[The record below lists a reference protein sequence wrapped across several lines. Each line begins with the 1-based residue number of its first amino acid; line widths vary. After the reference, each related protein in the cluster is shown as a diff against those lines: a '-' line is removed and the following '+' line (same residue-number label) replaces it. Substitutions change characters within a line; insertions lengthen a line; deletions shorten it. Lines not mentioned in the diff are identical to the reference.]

1 MEFETRTDTINSER
15 NGERDRTT
23 FAGNEPQIRFAVQ
36 IGAFKDPQNANAVQ
50 MTARERFQMPV
61 VNDYQASETM
71 YNIRIGN
78 FASKDSAYVLR
89 DRIQREYP
97 DDYKDSWIVQFTKQP

>member
-1 MEFETRTDTINSER
+1 MEFETRTDTINSEQSA
-15 NGERDRTT
+15 ERDRTKLP
-23 FAGNEPQIRFAVQ
+23 GIDPQVRFAVQ
-36 IGAFKDPQNANAVQ
+36 IGAFKDPQNASRVQ

-61 VNDYQASETM
+61 VNDYQASEAL

-89 DRIQREYP
+89 DRIQRAYP
-97 DDYKDSWIVQFTKQP
+97 DDYKDSWIVEFTKQP

>member
-1 MEFETRTDTINSER
+1 MEFETSTDTINSEQST
-15 NGERDRTT
+15 GGDH
-23 FAGNEPQIRFAVQ
+23 ASLLGNDPQIRFAVQ
-36 IGAFKDPQNANAVQ
+36 IGAFKDPQNASRVQ

-61 VNDYQASETM
+61 GNDYQASEAL

-89 DRIQREYP
+89 DRIQQEYP
-97 DDYKDSWIVQFTKQP
+97 DEYKDSWVVEFTKQP